1 MKIKQ
6 ENNSKK
12 SKENKIISAVTSIY
26 VMLMC
31 SIYLLYPGTGG
42 YEHITQSKF
51 VLFTVLTAGY
61 VGISLLLRLE
71 LVVVGAAES
80 GGFKNVIQR
89 MPPVGWLMLGYA
101 VITVV
106 SALCSEYRSLAVWGG
121 VRREGAVTIVLY
133 VLCAV
138 FIAISY
144 VPSWKHIAVFAAA
157 VSLNCILAFIQIAGY
172 NPFGLYPEGMSYA
185 DAFVK
190 YSGEFLGT
198 VGNVDQMAA
207 VLCVS
212 IPLFLMSMIR
222 MKSRYRFLLVV
233 PLLLSTA
240 LLFLE
245 KVQAGILGVF
255 AGLLLSLP
263 LVCRLDRKKR
273 CAVYAMISVAVLV
286 FLAAIYCAGAQ
297 LLGTLHELSQIMH
310 GNFDDNYATGR
321 LYIWKNTLPLV
332 PEHIIL
338 GGGPDTLSMRL
349 DAGFS
354 RFNEAIGQTV
364 TSSIDAAHNE
374 YLNVLVDQGIIA
386 LIFYTAALLA
396 LAWHWIRKSDRRP
409 VAAVCGSAIL
419 AYCIQAFFGI
429 SCLVSAPYL
438 WIVVGIMINDAYV
451 KRETAR
457 EKV

>member
-1 MKIKQ
+1 MKA
-6 ENNSKK
+6 KK
-12 SKENKIISAVTSIY
+12 SKSLEKKSSENKLMSGITGVY

-31 SIYLLYPGTGG
+31 SIYLLYTGSGG

-71 LVVVGAAES
+71 LVVVGAAEP
-80 GGFKNVIQR
+80 GGFKNVVQC
-89 MPPVGWLMLGYA
+89 MPPAGWLMLGYA

-121 VRREGAVTIVLY
+121 VRREGAVTIILY

-138 FIAISY
+138 FIAVSY
-144 VPSWKHIAVFAAA
+144 VPSWKHITVFAAA
-157 VSLNCILAFIQIAGY
+157 VSLNCILAFVQIAGY

-207 VLCVS
+207 VLCIA
-212 IPLFLMSMIR
+212 IPLFIMSMIR
-222 MKSRYRFLLVV
+222 MKSRYRFLLAV
-233 PLLLSTA
+233 PLLLSTV
-240 LLFLE
+240 LLFME
-245 KVQAGILGVF
+245 KVQAGILGVL
-255 AGLLLSLP
+255 AGVVLSLP
-263 LVCRLDRKKR
+263 LVCRLNRKKR
-273 CAVYAMISVAVLV
+273 RDVYVIILVVVLV
-286 FLAAIYCAGAQ
+286 FLAVIYCAGAQ
-297 LLGTLHELSQIMH
+297 LPGSLNELSQIMH
-310 GNFDDNYATGR
+310 GNFDDSYATGR

-332 PEHIIL
+332 PEHVIL

-374 YLNVLVDQGIIA
+374 YLNVLVNQGIIA
-386 LIFYTAALLA
+386 LIFYIAALLA
-396 LAWHWIRKSDRRP
+396 LAWRWVRESDRQ
-409 VAAVCGSAIL
+409 AITAVCGSAIL

-438 WIVVGIMINDAYV
+438 WIVVGIMINDSYTERKAAL
-451 KRETAR
+451 K
-457 EKV
+457 

>member
-6 ENNSKK
+6 ENNLKK
-12 SKENKIISAVTSIY
+12 SKENKMISAVTSIY
-26 VMLMC
+26 VTLMC
-31 SIYLLYPGTGG
+31 SVYLLYPGSGG

-51 VLFTVLTAGY
+51 VLFVVLTAGY
-61 VGISLLLRLE
+61 VGISLLLRVE
-71 LVVVGAAES
+71 LAVVGAAEP
-80 GGFKNVIQR
+80 GGVTKIFR
-89 MPPVGWLMLGYA
+89 CMPPAGWLMLGYA
-101 VITVV
+101 VITIV

-121 VRREGAVTIVLY
+121 VRREGAVTILLY

-138 FIAISY
+138 FIAVSY
-144 VPSWKHIAVFAAA
+144 VPSWKHITVFAAA
-157 VSLNCILAFIQIAGY
+157 VSLNCILAFIQVAGY

-207 VLCVS
+207 VLCIA
-212 IPLFLMSMIR
+212 IPLFMMSIIR
-222 MKSRYRFLLVV
+222 IKSRYRFLLAV
-233 PLLLSTA
+233 PLLLSTV
-240 LLFLE
+240 LLFME
-245 KVQAGILGVF
+245 RVQAGILGVL
-255 AGLLLSLP
+255 AGVVLSLP
-263 LVCRLDRKKR
+263 IVCRLDRKKR
-273 CAVYAMISVAVLV
+273 RTAYVVISVTVLV
-286 FLAAIYCAGAQ
+286 FLAVIYCAGAQ
-297 LLGTLHELSQIMH
+297 LPSSLHELSQIMH
-310 GNFDDNYATGR
+310 GNFDDSYATGR

-386 LIFYTAALLA
+386 LILYMAALMA
-396 LAWHWIRKSDRRP
+396 LAWQWIRESDKRP
-409 VAAVCGSAIL
+409 VTAVCGSAVL

-438 WIVVGIMINDAYV
+438 WIVVGIMINDSN
-451 KRETAR
+451 
-457 EKV
+457 

>member
-1 MKIKQ
+1 M
-6 ENNSKK
+6 
-12 SKENKIISAVTSIY
+12 
-26 VMLMC
+26 
-31 SIYLLYPGTGG
+31 
-42 YEHITQSKF
+42 
-51 VLFTVLTAGY
+51 
-61 VGISLLLRLE
+61 
-71 LVVVGAAES
+71 
-80 GGFKNVIQR
+80 
-89 MPPVGWLMLGYA
+89 
-101 VITVV
+101 
-106 SALCSEYRSLAVWGG
+106 
-121 VRREGAVTIVLY
+121 
-133 VLCAV
+133 
-138 FIAISY
+138 
-144 VPSWKHIAVFAAA
+144 
-157 VSLNCILAFIQIAGY
+157 
-172 NPFGLYPEGMSYA
+172 
-185 DAFVK
+185 
-190 YSGEFLGT
+190 
-198 VGNVDQMAA
+198 
-207 VLCVS
+207 
-212 IPLFLMSMIR
+212 
-222 MKSRYRFLLVV
+222 

-297 LLGTLHELSQIMH
+297 LLGSLHELSQIMH

>member
-1 MKIKQ
+1 
-6 ENNSKK
+6 
-12 SKENKIISAVTSIY
+12 
-26 VMLMC
+26 MLMC

-51 VLFTVLTAGY
+51 VLFIVLTAGY

-80 GGFKNVIQR
+80 GGFKNVVQC
-89 MPPVGWLMLGYA
+89 MPPAGWLMLGYA

-138 FIAISY
+138 FIAVSY
-144 VPSWKHIAVFAAA
+144 VPSWKHITVFAAA
-157 VSLNCILAFIQIAGY
+157 VSLNCILAFVQIAGY

-207 VLCVS
+207 VLCIA
-212 IPLFLMSMIR
+212 IPLFIMSMIR
-222 MKSRYRFLLVV
+222 MKSRYRFLLAV
-233 PLLLSTA
+233 PLLLSTV
-240 LLFLE
+240 LLFME
-245 KVQAGILGVF
+245 KVQAGILGVL
-255 AGLLLSLP
+255 AGVVLSLP

-273 CAVYAMISVAVLV
+273 HAVYVIILVVVLV
-286 FLAAIYCAGAQ
+286 FLAVIYCAGAQ
-297 LLGTLHELSQIMH
+297 LPGSLYELSQIMH
-310 GNFDDNYATGR
+310 GNFDDSYATGR

-386 LIFYTAALLA
+386 LIFYIAALLA

-419 AYCIQAFFGI
+419 VYCIQAFFGI

-438 WIVVGIMINDAYV
+438 WIVVGIMINDSYAER
-451 KRETAR
+451 KAAL
-457 EKV
+457 K

>member
-6 ENNSKK
+6 ENNLKK

-26 VMLMC
+26 VTLMC
-31 SIYLLYPGTGG
+31 SVYLLYPGTGG

-80 GGFKNVIQR
+80 SGFTKVIR
-89 MPPVGWLMLGYA
+89 CMPPAGWLMLGYA
-101 VITVV
+101 VITIV

-138 FIAISY
+138 FTAVSY
-144 VPSWKHIAVFAAA
+144 VPSWKHIAVFAAT

-172 NPFGLYPEGMSYA
+172 NPFGLYPDGMSYA

-207 VLCVS
+207 VLCIA
-212 IPLFLMSMIR
+212 IPLFIMSMIR
-222 MKSRYRFLLVV
+222 MKSRYRFLLAV
-233 PLLLSTA
+233 PLLLSTV
-240 LLFLE
+240 LLFME
-245 KVQAGILGVF
+245 KVQAGILGVL
-255 AGLLLSLP
+255 AGVVLSLP

-273 CAVYAMISVAVLV
+273 RAVYMIISIVVLV
-286 FLAAIYCAGAQ
+286 FLAVIYCAGAQ
-297 LLGTLHELSQIMH
+297 LPGSLHELSQIMH
-310 GNFDDNYATGR
+310 GNFDDSYATGR

-386 LIFYTAALLA
+386 LILYMAALLA
-396 LAWHWIRKSDRRP
+396 LAWQWIRKSDKRS
-409 VAAVCGSAIL
+409 VTAICGSAVL

-438 WIVVGIMINDAYV
+438 WIVVGIMINDSYAE
-451 KRETAR
+451 RIAA
-457 EKV
+457 EK